1 MSLVSN
7 PDSAW
12 DVCNVKHNFL
22 HDRWDQTYG
31 KRRVALNTLKS
42 FDRVCDMSKYS
53 LTTDCFRFHEL
64 LSPVSNENCGEA
76 CFIWYWVTAS
86 CHRTPIPND
95 LDRFSPREAR
105 EC

>member
-22 HDRWDQTYG
+22 HDRWYQTYG
-31 KRRVALNTLKS
+31 KRRVALSTLKS
-42 FDRVCDMSKYS
+42 LDRVCDMSKYS

-95 LDRFSPREAR
+95 LDRLSSREAR